1 MKKTLAMLL
10 LLCVPL
16 MAQFAPTPAEI
27 AIAAAQK
34 TIDKKPNQF
43 SGYNALAIALSR
55 RARETSDVN
64 FYTQAEEALKK
75 SQQLAPDNFESAKL
89 HVWLLLGRHEFTAAL
104 DAAKALNKKMPDD
117 ILVYGFMTDANV
129 ELGNYEDA
137 EKSAQWML
145 NLRPGNMPALTRTAY
160 LRELFGDIDG
170 SYELMQMAF
179 QGTPPTENEDRAWIM
194 NQMAHLDLATGKITD
209 AENILQQALTIFP

>member
-75 SQQLAPDNFESAKL
+75 SHRQIAQRDPL
-89 HVWLLLGRHEFTAAL
+89 
-104 DAAKALNKKMPDD
+104 
-117 ILVYGFMTDANV
+117 
-129 ELGNYEDA
+129 
-137 EKSAQWML
+137 KSAH
-145 NLRPGNMPALTRTAY
+145 RPTGDGHVHGLFHIKRREHFENVVHAYTQLIVAGLAGFIVGQTINAWVVVRIKERTKEKHLWARLVGSTFAGQLGDTVVFCSIAASAIGISTFADFATY
-160 LRELFGDIDG
+160 THSLPEIQDSTEEWFLPFG
-170 SYELMQMAF
+170 
-179 QGTPPTENEDRAWIM
+179 
-194 NQMAHLDLATGKITD
+194 
-209 AENILQQALTIFP
+209 